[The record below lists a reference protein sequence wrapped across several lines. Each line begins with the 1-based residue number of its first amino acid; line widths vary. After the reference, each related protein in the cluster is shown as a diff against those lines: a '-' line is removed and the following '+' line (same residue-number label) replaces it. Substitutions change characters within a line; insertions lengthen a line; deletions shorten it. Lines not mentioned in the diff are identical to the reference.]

1 MTTQQI
7 KSEIKN
13 VLDKVPESVL
23 NDILDY
29 LRGYHDNTKDQIE
42 MTRRLKKILT
52 EDKNLL
58 EKLAQ

>member
-23 NDILDY
+23 NDILDF